1 MRSSGSDLRPS
12 FHPSIKPL
20 VNQALGTIR
29 PSLTMSRL
37 TANMQDRYDRLR
49 KEFSEIDQNGDKN
62 LTFDEVHQFLS
73 QKARGS
79 FDRNLALELFAKM
92 DRNQDSVVTTEEFI
106 WSYVDAERLITQRM
120 NELRRQVAENTKQM
134 EETRRKMIEA
144 RESEQL
150 NDFGIMKGSVLTVNV
165 VEAQNLKPMDI
176 GGTSDPYVILMC
188 ERQKIETKYV
198 TNDLN
203 PVWNEV
209 FTFQIEHGND
219 DLKVIV
225 MDHDN
230 IGTDDFEGQ
239 VSIPLKFLRDQ
250 MKHDQFFDLQ
260 GPKPNMQWQGRIHLG
275 LQWIWSKAKYLE
287 EVITQWQENIE
298 MDKQELDHLNKQLAK
313 LREPF
318 GGLVVQE
325 ELVKKQPGRVN
336 IQQVENIFS
345 EKIENLTIGTL
356 GKPIDWDSSAF
367 YVSVAYLVLTIF
379 VMFVRPDFPNV
390 RYM

>member
-73 QKARGS
+73 QKS
-79 FDRNLALELFAKM
+79 HETFDRNLALELFAKM
-92 DRNQDSVVTTEEFI
+92 DRNQDSLVTTEEFI

-165 VEAQNLKPMDI
+165 VEAQNIKPMDI

-318 GGLVVQE
+318 GGMAVQE
-325 ELVKKQPGRVN
+325 ELIKKQPGRVN

-367 YVSVAYLVLTIF
+367 YVSVAYLILTIF

-390 RYM
+390 RYI

>member
-1 MRSSGSDLRPS
+1 
-12 FHPSIKPL
+12 
-20 VNQALGTIR
+20 
-29 PSLTMSRL
+29 
-37 TANMQDRYDRLR
+37 MQDRYDRLR

-73 QKARGS
+73 QKSRGS

-165 VEAQNLKPMDI
+165 VEAQNLKPMDM

-239 VSIPLKFLRDQ
+239 VSIPLKFLKDQ

-260 GPKPNMQWQGRIHLG
+260 GPKPNMPWQGRIHLG
-275 LQWIWSKAKYLE
+275 LQWIWSKAKYLD

-318 GGLVVQE
+318 GGMAVQE
-325 ELVKKQPGRVN
+325 ELIKKQPGRVN

-356 GKPIDWDSSAF
+356 GKPIDWDSSAY
-367 YVSVAYLVLTIF
+367 YVSVAYLILTIF

-390 RYM
+390 RYI